1 MSRGQ
6 GRAFQRGNVW
16 WIDYSM
22 LGQRYRVPTTAAT
35 KKDAQAEL
43 RKRIGDRETG
53 KVVGRPER
61 VMLAEY
67 TPGEDGKETL
77 SGGLRWLHETQYD
90 LHGLRSKER
99 IQQCWK
105 HIEKFFPAPTP
116 VTAVT
121 PSRLDEY
128 ATARLKEG
136 AARQTVNNE
145 LSALRRGFSL
155 AVNKGVLARAPKID
169 LPKVQNARSGF
180 FEDGDFAALLLE
192 LPAFL
197 RPAIRFLRFT
207 GWRVVEALS
216 LTWDMVDWEGQVIRL
231 PAALAKAKTPR
242 LFPFGSAPDL
252 KALLDAQWKVR
263 NGDRVFHQDGQ
274 AITYDS
280 AWYWWK
286 QARKRAGLPKAI
298 IHDLRRST
306 ARDMRRSGLSEGVI
320 MKLCGWKTRSMFDRY
335 NVIDEQD
342 LTQAVTKHFNGTVVA
357 QSAPSTRSPSR
368 VS

>member
-6 GRAFQRGNVW
+6 GRAYQRHSVW

-22 LGQRYRVPTTAAT
+22 GGKRHREPTDAAT
-35 KKDAQAEL
+35 KRDAQDI
-43 RKRIGDRETG
+43 K
-53 KVVGRPER
+53 
-61 VMLAEY
+61 M
-67 TPGEDGKETL
+67 TL
-77 SGGLRWLHETQYD
+77 TGGLRWLHETQYD
-90 LHGLRSKER
+90 LDGLRSKER
-99 IQQCWK
+99 IEQCWK
-105 HIEKFFPAPTP
+105 HIEKFFPAPTR
-116 VTAVT
+116 VSAIT
-121 PSRLDEY
+121 PTRLDEY
-128 ATARLKEG
+128 AKARLAEG

-155 AVNKGVLARAPKID
+155 AVNKGILATAQKIE

-192 LPAFL
+192 LPAL
-197 RPAIRFLRFT
+197 LQPAIRFLRFT

-231 PAALAKAKTPR
+231 PARLAKAKTAR

-252 KALLDAQWKVR
+252 KALLDAQWKAR
-263 NGDRVFHQDGQ
+263 KGDRVFHQDGA

-286 QARKRAGLPKAI
+286 QARKRADLPEAI

-357 QSAPSTRSPSR
+357 QSAPSKRSPAR

>member
-1 MSRGQ
+1 
-6 GRAFQRGNVW
+6 
-16 WIDYSM
+16 
-22 LGQRYRVPTTAAT
+22 L
-35 KKDAQAEL
+35 L
-43 RKRIGDRETG
+43 RLRIGDRENG
-53 KVVGRPER
+53 KIVARPEH
-61 VMLAEY
+61 VFLAEY
-67 TPGEDGKETL
+67 TKGEGGEETL
-77 SGGLRWLHETQYD
+77 SGGLRFLHETQFD
-90 LHGLRSKER
+90 LDGLRSKER

-105 HIEKFFPAPTP
+105 HIEKFFPTPTP
-116 VTAVT
+116 VTAIT

-128 ATARLKEG
+128 AKARLAAG

-145 LSALRRGFSL
+145 LSVLRRGFSL
-155 AVNKGVLARAPKID
+155 AVKKGILARAPKID

-192 LPAFL
+192 LPVFL
-197 RPAIRFLRFT
+197 QAAIRFLRFT
-207 GWRVVEALS
+207 GWRIVEGLS

-231 PAALAKAKTPR
+231 PAALAKAKTAR

-252 KALLDAQWKVR
+252 QALLDAQWKAR

-286 QARKRAGLPKAI
+286 QARKRADLPEAI

-342 LTQAVTKHFNGTVVA
+342 LTQAVTKHFCGKVTA
-357 QSAPSTRSPSR
+357 RLAPSKRTRQKLGSSS
-368 VS
+368 VTLEG